1 MGFFFFKFLFFFFNS
16 IRTLRRERV
25 SAIVQAELRNIQ
37 RVAELR
43 QKPACLQ
50 VSYNKDNTSP
60 YTKTRVILMNGTEFE
75 SQWFMH
81 QCRQARPRRFPYPSL
96 KGLRIC
102 KGGQSPLKAQNLRL

>member
-1 MGFFFFKFLFFFFNS
+1 MLYNPLP

-50 VSYNKDNTSP
+50 VRRP
-60 YTKTRVILMNGTEFE
+60 PMRV
-75 SQWFMH
+75 S
-81 QCRQARPRRFPYPSL
+81 RPSKPFCLWRELF
-96 KGLRIC
+96 
-102 KGGQSPLKAQNLRL
+102 